1 MEAKIGVFICY
12 CGGNISD
19 YVDCEKVREAVSKEP
34 GVVVAKTFMFTCSD
48 AAQEEMIADIRQKG
62 LNAIVIASCSPKL
75 HLETFRNM
83 ARRAGLNPYTYV
95 QVNIREQCSWAHTHH
110 KEAATRKAIRLVRAG
125 IAKARLSV
133 PLEPIKVKTTPAVLV
148 VGAGVAGMKAALALA
163 DMGLE
168 VHVVEREKAAGGWVK
183 EWARVFPSGRPGEEL
198 INTLL
203 KGFEERKNI
212 HLYLETEV
220 VEKRGSVGQF
230 QVRLKGP
237 QGEQEVEVGAIVV
250 ATGFSPYVPKEGEFA
265 YGASG
270 VLTLQEFH
278 ALLKRGIEG
287 RFVYA
292 GREIKNVAF
301 IYCVGSREKEERTFC
316 SRYCCTAAVYLGL
329 LLAETYPEVKQFHF
343 YRDMRTYGK
352 YEIFYHNCLEKGA
365 IFLRF
370 EPPDVPKVEVAGERF
385 FIRVKDRL
393 TGGEEVEVPADLV
406 VLVTGMGLGPNE
418 NLVNVLK
425 LPVGKDG
432 FFNEV
437 HPKLR
442 PVETVIDGLFI
453 AGACQGPKNIAESV
467 TSGLA
472 AAAKTGALLLQ
483 KELRLE
489 PLVAHVLKDRCTGC
503 GECVAACPYEAL
515 SLKEED
521 GKHIA
526 SLNPALCKGEGACV
540 PVCPEEA
547 IEIWGYGHEQIRS
560 MIQGL
565 CKEEL

>member
-19 YVDCEKVREAVSKEP
+19 YVDCEQVREAVSKEP

-48 AAQEEMIADIRQKG
+48 AAQEEMIAAIREKG
-62 LNAIVIASCSPKL
+62 LNAMVIASCSPKL

-133 PLEPIKVKTTPAVLV
+133 PLEPIRVETKPAVLV
-148 VGAGVAGMKAALALA
+148 VGAGVAGMRAALALA

-168 VHVVEREKAAGGWVK
+168 VHLVEKEKAPGGWVK
-183 EWARVFPSGRPGEEL
+183 EWARVFSSGRLGEEL
-198 INTLL
+198 VEEL
-203 KGFEERKNI
+203 KKEIERRENL

-220 VEKRGSVGQF
+220 VERRGSVGQF
-230 QVRLKGP
+230 TVKLQGP
-237 QGEQEVEVGAIVV
+237 QGEREVEVGAVIV
-250 ATGFSPYVPKEGEFA
+250 ATGFSPYVPKEGEYA
-265 YGASG
+265 YGAPG

-278 ALLKRGIEG
+278 ALLKKDMEG
-287 RFVYA
+287 RFVYG

-301 IYCVGSREKEERTFC
+301 IYCVGSREKEGHTYC
-316 SRYCCTAAVYLGL
+316 SRYCCTAAVYGGL
-329 LLAETYPEVKQFHF
+329 LLAERYPEVRQFHF

-352 YEIFYHNCLEKGA
+352 YEVLYHNLLEKGA
-365 IFLRF
+365 VFLRF
-370 EPPDVPKVEVAGERF
+370 EPPDTPQVNVAEERLWV
-385 FIRVKDRL
+385 RVKDRL
-393 TGGEEVEVPADLV
+393 TGGEEVEVPVDLLI
-406 VLVTGMGLGPNE
+406 LVTGISPAPNE
-418 NLVNVLK
+418 ALVNVLK
-425 LPVGKDG
+425 LPVGKEG

-472 AAAKTGALLLQ
+472 AAAKTGALLRQ

-489 PLVAHVLKDRCTGC
+489 PLVAHVLEDKCTGC
-503 GECVAACPYEAL
+503 GECVKACPYEAL
-515 SLKEED
+515 SLREE
-521 GKHIA
+521 GGQKIITV
-526 SLNPALCKGEGACV
+526 NPALCKGEGACV

-547 IEIWGYGHEQIRS
+547 IEVWGYGHEQIRS

-565 CKEEL
+565 CKEES

>member
-1 MEAKIGVFICY
+1 MEPRIGVFICY

-19 YVDCEKVREAVSKEP
+19 YVDCERVREAVSKDP

-48 AAQEEMIADIRQKG
+48 AAQEEMIADIREKG

-133 PLEPIKVKTTPAVLV
+133 PLEPIRVKTKPAVLV
-148 VGAGVAGMKAALALA
+148 VGAGVAGLRAALALA

-168 VHVVEREKAAGGWVK
+168 VHLVEREKAPGGWVR
-183 EWARVFPSGRPGEEL
+183 EWARVFASDRPGEEL
-198 INTLL
+198 VRALL
-203 KGFEERKNI
+203 KALEGRENI

-237 QGEQEVEVGAIVV
+237 QGEQVVEVGAILV
-250 ATGFSPYVPKEGEFA
+250 ATGFSPYVPREGEFG
-265 YGASG
+265 YGAPG
-270 VLTLQEFH
+270 VLTLEELH
-278 ALLKRGIEG
+278 ALLKKGIEG
-287 RFVYA
+287 YFVYA

-301 IYCVGSREKEERTFC
+301 IYCVGSREREGRTYC
-316 SRYCCTAAVYLGL
+316 SRYCCTAAVHLGL
-329 LLAETYPEVKQFHF
+329 VLAERYPEVRQFHF

-352 YEIFYHNCLEKGA
+352 YEIFYHNLLEKGA

-370 EPPDVPKVEVAGERF
+370 EPPEIPQVEEAGGRF
-385 FIRVKDRL
+385 FVRVKDRL
-393 TGGEEVEVPADLV
+393 TGGEEVEVPAELV
-406 VLVTGMGLGPNE
+406 VLVTGMAPRPNE
-418 NLVNVLK
+418 GLVNVLK

-467 TSGLA
+467 ASGLA
-472 AAAKTGALLLQ
+472 AAAKAGALLLQ

-489 PLVAHVLKDRCTGC
+489 PLVAHVLKEKCTGC
-503 GECVAACPYEAL
+503 GECVKACPYEAL

-521 GKHIA
+521 GKKIV

-547 IEIWGYGHEQIRS
+547 IEVWGYGHEQIRS

-565 CKEEL
+565 CKEEA